1 MQRHQQRFSA
11 LTAFAPHNSFCT
23 PAMLIQ
29 FKCSHSLACTC
40 VANRLLQSTTHIG
53 VSPLQRAS
61 LILHSYTCTSMYSH
75 CILALGSSKHRS
87 QLYTQVSAL
96 CNAHMYYNALTFSW
110 ACTHAACWLLRSTK
124 HRCDP
129 STNTH
134 LNYNACTF
142 SQACTHAAYWI
153 LQSSTHTSEL
163 FAMHACTATLLHLLQ
178 HPQLHLSMHP
188 RCNLALA

>member
-110 ACTHAACWLLRSTK
+110 ACTHAA
-124 HRCDP
+124 
-129 STNTH
+129 
-134 LNYNACTF
+134 
-142 SQACTHAAYWI
+142 YWI